1 MKICTNLHRYEHKI
15 VFVIVACL
23 KLFRNNN
30 KNNFAFKCCKFLANL
45 CKSSEILEQCH
56 VKWWL
61 KYQNNKSVS
70 RRLSC
75 KSRIIS
81 NINVEP
87 RIPHLQFLTLKS
99 NSKWF
104 ALFSHQPELSLQPQ
118 TYYWRARI
126 RSLKLL
132 WFETPLAT
140 YLWISRLLD
149 YREVYYT
156 S

>member
-1 MKICTNLHRYEHKI
+1 MTSYCFWISEDLHR
-15 VFVIVACL
+15 FVRKLQHMSAKLILLLFLNNFGTILQVARL
-23 KLFRNNN
+23 ELFRNTN
-30 KNNFAFKCCKFLANL
+30 KNNFALKCCKFLANL
-45 CKSSEILEQCH
+45 CKS
-56 VKWWL
+56 
-61 KYQNNKSVS
+61 S

-87 RIPHLQFLTLKS
+87 RILHLQFLTLKS

-132 WFETPLAT
+132 
-140 YLWISRLLD
+140 
-149 YREVYYT
+149 
-156 S
+156 